1 MFKFQPYPGNDTCN
15 SPSSCEIGNLRIGFQ
30 SNYVHVCIDRK
41 GIQTFKCCKYTDG
54 ILRKMEHTHL
64 QSLCIITNND
74 PQVHVQKQKILTE
87 YFFSNNQN
95 WISKGSSVE
104 YKIFFGTLQV
114 KNRALA

>member
-1 MFKFQPYPGNDTCN
+1 
-15 SPSSCEIGNLRIGFQ
+15 
-30 SNYVHVCIDRK
+30 
-41 GIQTFKCCKYTDG
+41 
-54 ILRKMEHTHL
+54 MEHTHL